1 MNTNII
7 YMNMKNFT
15 ISMIIICF
23 CISFS
28 FAQTSNKINFKK
40 AKQETSVKSYDVS
53 NEIQPRMG
61 GDCIFSDDFSN
72 PSTWTTG
79 YDPSACSLEWE
90 IGTGLS
96 TGGFYPISTIES
108 TTADNGFAMIDS
120 DEYGGEEGGTEVED
134 SWFTT
139 ASPIN
144 MSDYPNVVLEFET
157 WYRSYNSEKCWV
169 VISTDG
175 VTWPELTPNDEEN
188 PSEGIYEVF
197 PNISNDV
204 GADVGNNPTT
214 WRINISESAGG
225 QENVWIRFHWTGTWG
240 YAWFID
246 DVCVIEQPADDLV
259 LNYGVVSH
267 TGTGEEYGMV
277 PKDQVGG
284 TMSYGGEVFNFGINN
299 QSDVELSM
307 DLSKDGDVII
317 SGETDF
323 TMYSVDADGFYSVV
337 ETDGMIDNDES
348 VYFEMMDEN
357 PSTEIGM
364 YTADFTV
371 NSMAEMDGS
380 ANFSN
385 NISSREFMISED
397 LYSLDGIDVY
407 SDSDVTR
414 MGTGSFTDG
423 TDGFMMMA
431 YYEIAQET
439 DVAGLQIMLDSY
451 LYGENAL
458 TVSGGEMIISLR
470 DTAAV
475 FAETFSPSETLVES
489 DFYMLT
495 EQDVSN
501 GYVEI
506 PFDSPYTLSAGGYFA
521 CVEMYSNNNDTD
533 MYILDDETVPQPA
546 FASVIFIPGDQVY
559 TNGTAAGIRMK
570 LGSGQGFNVE
580 EDLVS
585 GISVYPNPSTGILNI
600 DFETNDSFSVEVTN
614 IIGEIV
620 LLKDV
625 ESNTSIDLSNFDK
638 GTYLVKVSNSNLS
651 KTERIVIE

>member
-7 YMNMKNFT
+7 YINMKNFT

-108 TTADNGFAMIDS
+108 TTADNGFAMVDS

-144 MSDYPNVVLEFET
+144 MTDYPNVVLEFET

-175 VTWPELTPNDEEN
+175 VTWPELTPNDEAN

-284 TMSYGGEVFNFGINN
+284 TMSYGGEVFNLGINN
-299 QSDVELSM
+299 QSDVEVSLA
-307 DLSKDGDVII
+307 LSKEGNVIM

-323 TMYSVDADGFYSVV
+323 TMYSVDADGFYR
-337 ETDGMIDNDES
+337 NR
-348 VYFEMMDEN
+348 N
-357 PSTEIGM
+357 
-364 YTADFTV
+364 
-371 NSMAEMDGS
+371 
-380 ANFSN
+380 
-385 NISSREFMISED
+385 
-397 LYSLDGIDVY
+397 
-407 SDSDVTR
+407 
-414 MGTGSFTDG
+414 
-423 TDGFMMMA
+423 
-431 YYEIAQET
+431 
-439 DVAGLQIMLDSY
+439 
-451 LYGENAL
+451 
-458 TVSGGEMIISLR
+458 
-470 DTAAV
+470 
-475 FAETFSPSETLVES
+475 
-489 DFYMLT
+489 
-495 EQDVSN
+495 
-501 GYVEI
+501 
-506 PFDSPYTLSAGGYFA
+506 
-521 CVEMYSNNNDTD
+521 
-533 MYILDDETVPQPA
+533 
-546 FASVIFIPGDQVY
+546 
-559 TNGTAAGIRMK
+559 
-570 LGSGQGFNVE
+570 
-580 EDLVS
+580 
-585 GISVYPNPSTGILNI
+585 
-600 DFETNDSFSVEVTN
+600 
-614 IIGEIV
+614 
-620 LLKDV
+620 
-625 ESNTSIDLSNFDK
+625 
-638 GTYLVKVSNSNLS
+638 
-651 KTERIVIE
+651 

>member
-1 MNTNII
+1 MNTNIT

-15 ISMIIICF
+15 ISMVIICF

-28 FAQTSNKINFKK
+28 FAQTSDKINFKK
-40 AKQETSVKSYDVS
+40 AKQETSVKSFEVS
-53 NEIQPRMG
+53 NEIQPRTG
-61 GDCIFSDDFSN
+61 GDCIFSDDFSD

-79 YDPSACSLEWE
+79 YDPSACTLEWE
-90 IGTGLS
+90 IGSGLS

-139 ASPIN
+139 AEPIN

-169 VISTDG
+169 VTSTDG
-175 VTWPELTPNDEEN
+175 ENWPELTPNDEAN
-188 PSEGIYEVF
+188 PSAGIYEVF

-267 TGTGEEYGMV
+267 TGNGEEYGMV

-323 TMYSVDADGFYSVV
+323 TMYSEDADGFYTEV

-371 NSMAEMDGS
+371 SSMAEMDGS
-380 ANFSN
+380 SNFSN

-423 TDGFMMMA
+423 TDGFMMMT

-470 DTAAV
+470 DTADV

-495 EQDVSN
+495 EDDVSN

-506 PFDSPYTLSAGGYFA
+506 PFDSPYTLTPGGYYA

-533 MYILDDETVPQPA
+533 MFILDDETVPQPP

-620 LLKDV
+620 LVKEV
-625 ESNTSIDLSNFDK
+625 ESNTSIDLSSFDK

>member
-15 ISMIIICF
+15 ISMVIICF

-79 YDPSACSLEWE
+79 YDPTACSLEWE

-108 TTADNGFAMIDS
+108 STADNGFAMIDS
-120 DEYGGEEGGTEVED
+120 DEYGGEEGGSEVED

-169 VISTDG
+169 VTSTDG
-175 VTWPELTPNDEEN
+175 VTWPELTPNDEAN

-323 TMYSVDADGFYSVV
+323 TMYSVDADGFYSIV

-380 ANFSN
+380 ANFNN

-407 SDSDVTR
+407 TDSDVTR
-414 MGTGSFTDG
+414 IGTGSFTDG

-451 LYGENAL
+451 LFGENAL

-475 FAETFSPSETLVES
+475 FAETFSPNETLVES

-506 PFDSPYTLSAGGYFA
+506 AFDSPHTLSAGGYYA

-546 FASVIFIPGDQVY
+546 GASVIFIPGDQVY

-570 LGSGQGFNVE
+570 LGSGQGFNVA
-580 EDLVS
+580 EDLIS
-585 GISVYPNPSTGILNI
+585 EISVYPNPSTGILNI

-620 LLKDV
+620 LVKEL